1 MKHLVGEMIRPDG
14 QTEGVE
20 RAEQGGLRRCVGD
33 ETVDCGAQV
42 REDDIRHRDGQ
53 SIIQSEQDRL
63 LLGINRECVFDPGVP

>member
-1 MKHLVGEMIRPDG
+1 MIRLDG

-20 RAEQGGLRRCVGD
+20 RAEQGGLRRRVGD
-33 ETVDCGAQV
+33 ETIDFAQI

>member
-1 MKHLVGEMIRPDG
+1 MIRPDG

-33 ETVDCGAQV
+33 ETIDCAQI

-53 SIIQSEQDRL
+53 SIIPSEQDRL
-63 LLGINRECVFDPGVP
+63 LLGINRECVSILASRKPV